1 MTQSIYLV
9 ATHYVRP
16 KERVNTAKKGWMDN
30 PANVQVDETMTVTK
44 GLKKRHNAEGSIIL
58 DLLNRKVIKD
68 NRTTKDY
75 GQLIRYFAMNYTQQL
90 VPVLGQVDPELLKEM
105 ADEMQANIEQEQAP
119 HETGTDNPVD
129 FPQSDVPVAD
139 AVEVKNEAVQ
149 AS

>member
-16 KERVNTAKKGWMDN
+16 KDRVNTAKKGWMDN
-30 PANVQVDETMTVTK
+30 PANVQVDETMTVTR
-44 GLKKRHNAEGSIIL
+44 GLKKRHNSESSIIL
-58 DLLNRKVIKD
+58 DLMNRKVVKD

-105 ADEMQANIEQEQAP
+105 ADEMQANIEQEQAAA
-119 HETGTDNPVD
+119 ETDSNTA
-129 FPQSDVPVAD
+129 SEVPVAD
-139 AVEVKNEAVQ
+139 AVEVKNEEVKAQ
-149 AS
+149 